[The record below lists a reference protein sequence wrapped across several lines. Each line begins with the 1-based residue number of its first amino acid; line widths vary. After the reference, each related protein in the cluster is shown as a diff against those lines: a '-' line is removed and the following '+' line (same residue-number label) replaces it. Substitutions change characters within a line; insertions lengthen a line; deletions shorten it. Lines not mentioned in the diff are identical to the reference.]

1 MELVLFGSAP
11 EWKECMLH
19 GQDTKGWWYENYML
33 LLLKEEAQCHSALR
47 GSWAA
52 AGAVGLKGM
61 AGPVILS

>member
-1 MELVLFGSAP
+1 
-11 EWKECMLH
+11 MLH
-19 GQDTKGWWYENYML
+19 GQDTKGWWYENYVL